1 VTYVTSTGE
10 TIPMETA
17 KTMIRVGAPV
27 SVSYATQGDVR
38 VIERVEL
45 GEMDDAEIE
54 VEDGKIEVESD

>member
-1 VTYVTSTGE
+1 
-10 TIPMETA
+10 META

-27 SVSYATQGDVR
+27 SVSYATQGDAR